1 MANINEHFPMSA
13 NRFHPD
19 LYFDYKEW
27 IDVIV
32 MAKDGGNVLR
42 HEIIDS
48 LIVMNEYIVSEL
60 SVLYNYSGRTGEL
73 RYDDLCMANEGCFK
87 NEYLKLF
94 TNLEVTVKNQLEKE
108 KSSGD
113 AQSAVEHIRREFINT
128 FPIGYN
134 GRMPVNFGNIF
145 VNVTT
150 DTRNHSILSAQ
161 AMRISFDLRQDS
173 TQLGQHVVHYATYR

>member
-1 MANINEHFPMSA
+1 MSA

-32 MAKDGGNVLR
+32 MPKDGGSVLR

-48 LIVMNEYIVSEL
+48 LIVMNDYIVNEL
-60 SVLYNYSGRTGEL
+60 SVSYNFSGHTGVL

-87 NEYLKLF
+87 NDYLKLF
-94 TNLEVTVKNQLEKE
+94 TNLEKTVKDQLEKE
-108 KSSGD
+108 KSSKD

-128 FPIGYN
+128 YPIGYS
-134 GRMPVNFGNIF
+134 GRTPVNFGNVF

-150 DTRNHSILSAQ
+150 DEKNHSILNAQ
-161 AMRISFDLRQDS
+161 AMRITFDLRQDS
-173 TQLGQHVVHYATYR
+173 TRVGEQVVHYAPYR